1 MVTLGLFVL
10 LEAKPGKE
18 DEVESFLKEAITL
31 AETEE
36 ETQVWFSIRLG
47 PTTFA
52 VFDAFADEAGRE
64 AHLSGQIAKALEEQT
79 SRLFAKPPAV
89 NKLNVL
95 AAKLPGR

>member
-18 DEVESFLKEAITL
+18 DEVEAFLTEALAL
-31 AETEE
+31 AEAEAGT
-36 ETQVWFSIRLG
+36 TAWFAIRLG

-52 VFDAFADEAGRE
+52 VFDAFPDEASRD

-79 SRLFAKPPAV
+79 SRLFAKPPAI
-89 NKLNVL
+89 NRLNVL
-95 AAKLPGR
+95 AAKLPG